1 MAITGATYSTI
12 AKALKNQY
20 LPVLQKQIEKEVQ
33 TYDLFK
39 KESEGV
45 NSQDFYIKMF
55 KAYPQGVGPAAR
67 GEALPTPS
75 PAGYEESKVYTK
87 DNYGVVEFD
96 AKIEDEGS
104 GIVDIIDFEMEAMQE
119 SFIKELNFQLAY
131 GGPLGGRST
140 VASVAGQVIT
150 VDAPVGRE
158 TEFIYPNMYLDS
170 YAGAT
175 PHNTAFKVTSVNKA
189 TKEITVTG
197 GITSTVDNDVLYRAG
212 SYGLG
217 VMGLNTLIGNTGT
230 IQAIDSAAAGNDWW
244 QSIVVDKSAKW
255 GTSAADFLDSIQD
268 IIDQVELQGPNSKI
282 NLIYA
287 WPLFTR
293 QYVSVLEAKRQ
304 IVNTLEFKAGRKGIA
319 YVNVDRE
326 IPILKDR
333 YLPYYTVFFLD
344 TTKIKIYT
352 QKGIHWEEKG
362 GGILKVL
369 ERKDIYTA
377 WLKFYAEM
385 GTVQRNSHG
394 KWTNTGT
401 AVGDYT

>member
-1 MAITGATYSTI
+1 
-12 AKALKNQY
+12 
-20 LPVLQKQIEKEVQ
+20 
-33 TYDLFK
+33 
-39 KESEGV
+39 
-45 NSQDFYIKMF
+45 
-55 KAYPQGVGPAAR
+55 
-67 GEALPTPS
+67 
-75 PAGYEESKVYTK
+75 
-87 DNYGVVEFD
+87 
-96 AKIEDEGS
+96 
-104 GIVDIIDFEMEAMQE
+104 
-119 SFIKELNFQLAY
+119 
-131 GGPLGGRST
+131 
-140 VASVAGQVIT
+140 
-150 VDAPVGRE
+150 
-158 TEFIYPNMYLDS
+158 
-170 YAGAT
+170 
-175 PHNTAFKVTSVNKA
+175 
-189 TKEITVTG
+189 
-197 GITSTVDNDVLYRAG
+197 
-212 SYGLG
+212 
-217 VMGLNTLIGNTGT
+217 
-230 IQAIDSAAAGNDWW
+230 
-244 QSIVVDKSAKW
+244 VDKSAKW

-304 IVNTLEFKAGRKGIA
+304 IINTLEFKAGRKGIA

-394 KWTNTGT
+394 KWTNTGSS
-401 AVGDYT
+401 VGDYT

>member
-12 AKALKNQY
+12 AKALKTQY
-20 LPVLQKQIEKEVQ
+20 LPVLQKQVEKEVQ

-55 KAYPQGVGPAAR
+55 KSYPQGVGPAAR

-75 PAGYEESKVYTK
+75 PAGYEEAKVYTK

-131 GGPLGGRST
+131 GGPAGARST
-140 VASVAGQVIT
+140 VASLSGQVIT

-158 TEFIYPNMYLDS
+158 TEFIYPNMYIDV
-170 YAGAT
+170 YNGASVRQGGL
-175 PHNTAFKVTSVNKA
+175 KVTVVNKA
-189 TKEITVTG
+189 TKEITVVGTVTG
-197 GITSTVDNDVLYRAG
+197 IADGDLIYRAG
-212 SYGLG
+212 AKDLG
-217 VMGLNTLIGNTGT
+217 MMGLNTLIGNTGT
-230 IQAIDSAAAGNDWW
+230 IQNIDSAAAGNDWW
-244 QSIVVDKSAKW
+244 QSIVVDKSNKW

-268 IIDQVELQGPNSKI
+268 IIDQIETQGPNAKV
-282 NLIYA
+282 NLIYG

-385 GTVQRNSHG
+385 GTVQRNGAG
-394 KWTNTGT
+394 KWINAGT
-401 AVGDYT
+401 TVGDYS